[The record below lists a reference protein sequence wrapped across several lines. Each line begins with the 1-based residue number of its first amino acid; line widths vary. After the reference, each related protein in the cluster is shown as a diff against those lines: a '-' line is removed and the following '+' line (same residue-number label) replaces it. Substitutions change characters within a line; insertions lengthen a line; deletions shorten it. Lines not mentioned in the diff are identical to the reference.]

1 MFLVYP
7 LAGNFKTLVLK
18 YGASR
23 LAMNPVSFLREVK
36 VELEKVVWPGRK
48 QVIELTVLVII
59 ISLIIGIYVG
69 GLDLMFTSIVN
80 TILK

>member
-1 MFLVYP
+1 
-7 LAGNFKTLVLK
+7 
-18 YGASR
+18 
-23 LAMNPVSFLREVK
+23 MNPIAFLQEVK

-48 QVIELTVLVII
+48 QIIELTVLVIA

-80 TILK
+80 TILKY